1 MHSAT
6 VNSEEEGEREEKK
19 QNLAK
24 IVAVSQGKHVG
35 IRVHAIA
42 SVRAAI
48 CVAY

>member
-6 VNSEEEGEREEKK
+6 VNSEEESEREEKK
-19 QNLAK
+19 QNLA
-24 IVAVSQGKHVG
+24 SRGKHVR
-35 IRVHAIA
+35 IRVHAVA